1 MTVIGKFL
9 SDVEKIK
16 KHDRHNN
23 GGNPDYNRIA
33 QDLRNLFERSTSCPG
48 ELPGSI
54 FEYWE
59 KEYIFNSE
67 DLKEEPTSENIA
79 KLAAM
84 LGFLDNSDEDQELIS
99 DDDWQELGK
108 LVGYESEDLPID
120 ILQELMMI
128 LVSKGA
134 Y

>member
-1 MTVIGKFL
+1 MTDIGKFL
-9 SDVEKIK
+9 SDVDKLK
-16 KHDRHNN
+16 KHDRQNN
-23 GGNPDYNRIA
+23 GGKPDYNRIA
-33 QDLRNLFERSTSCPG
+33 KDLRNLFERSTSCPG

-59 KEYIFNSE
+59 SEYILTSE
-67 DLKEEPTSENIA
+67 NLTEEPTNEHTG
-79 KLAAM
+79 KLGAM
-84 LGFLDNSDEDQELIS
+84 LAFLDNSDEDQNLIS
-99 DDDWQELGK
+99 NSDWQEIGK